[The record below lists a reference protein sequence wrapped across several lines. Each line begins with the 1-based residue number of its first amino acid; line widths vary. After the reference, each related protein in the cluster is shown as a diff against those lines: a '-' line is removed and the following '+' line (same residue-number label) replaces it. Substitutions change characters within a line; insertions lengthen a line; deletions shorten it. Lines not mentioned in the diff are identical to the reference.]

1 MIAVTDVN
9 TQPGTPPRRII
20 EQKTDA
26 QDLTLGVP
34 SHPSCSRKLLFGE
47 RIRKKVLRVLKVV
60 APISLISLLALT
72 SCMDSNGAPQTASG
86 SGAIQRKADNSA
98 VPVVISKV
106 ERSSF
111 PVELRAIGKGQ
122 AFKTVSVESQVAGI
136 VKEVHFRQGQLI
148 HQGDL
153 LITLDSSPFTAAV
166 AEAEAALARDKAQ
179 AQLSQAELHR
189 YTELD
194 KQGIVSKQQY
204 EQSLAT
210 SKAMQATVQA
220 DEAAIQT
227 AKIQLSYCSIY
238 TPISGVAGAQLVY
251 PGTAVKAND
260 LPVLVVINQVS
271 PIYVDFAVPQQYL
284 GSIKRFMARSR
295 LEVQAT
301 PSGDSVAEKGVLT
314 FVNNTVDATTGTIHL
329 LASFPNSDQ
338 RLWPGQFSN
347 VLLRLNKEQNVLV
360 VPSQA
365 VQTGQ
370 QGDYVFVT
378 KPDMTVEVRRLKVGR
393 TFNNQT
399 EILQGLSEGE
409 TVVIDG
415 QVRLVPGTKVYF
427 TKGL

>member
-1 MIAVTDVN
+1 MADARDWK
-9 TQPGTPPRRII
+9 PGLPKIL
-20 EQKTDA
+20 A
-26 QDLTLGVP
+26 L
-34 SHPSCSRKLLFGE
+34 
-47 RIRKKVLRVLKVV
+47 
-60 APISLISLLALT
+60 ISLISLLALAGC
-72 SCMDSNGAPQTASG
+72 SESNEAAQISSG
-86 SGAIQRKADNSA
+86 SGAIERTTDNAA

-111 PVELRAIGKGQ
+111 PVELRAIGTGQ

-136 VKEVHFRQGQLI
+136 VKEVHYRQGQLI

-153 LITLDSSPFTAAV
+153 LITLDKSPFVAAL
-166 AEAEAALARDKAQ
+166 AQAEAALARDKAQ
-179 AQLSQAELHR
+179 AQLSQAELRR
-189 YTELD
+189 YSELD
-194 KQGIVSKQQY
+194 KQGIISKQQY

-210 SKAMQATVQA
+210 SRATQATVQA

-238 TPISGVAGAQLVY
+238 APISGVAGAQLVY
-251 PGTAVKAND
+251 QGATVKAND

-295 LEVQAT
+295 LGVEAT
-301 PSGDSVAEKGVLT
+301 PPGDSAAEKGLLT
-314 FVNNTVDATTGTIHL
+314 FVNNTVDASTGTIHL
-329 LASFPNSDQ
+329 LASFPNTDQ

-378 KPDMTVEVRRLKVGR
+378 KPDMTVDVRQVKVGQSV
-393 TFNNQT
+393 NNQT
-399 EILQGLSEGE
+399 QVLGGLSDGE

-415 QVRLVPGTKVYF
+415 QVRLVPGTKVYLS
-427 TKGL
+427 KGL

>member
-1 MIAVTDVN
+1 
-9 TQPGTPPRRII
+9 
-20 EQKTDA
+20 
-26 QDLTLGVP
+26 
-34 SHPSCSRKLLFGE
+34 
-47 RIRKKVLRVLKVV
+47 
-60 APISLISLLALT
+60 
-72 SCMDSNGAPQTASG
+72 
-86 SGAIQRKADNSA
+86 
-98 VPVVISKV
+98 
-106 ERSSF
+106 
-111 PVELRAIGKGQ
+111 
-122 AFKTVSVESQVAGI
+122 
-136 VKEVHFRQGQLI
+136 
-148 HQGDL
+148 
-153 LITLDSSPFTAAV
+153 
-166 AEAEAALARDKAQ
+166 
-179 AQLSQAELHR
+179 
-189 YTELD
+189 
-194 KQGIVSKQQY
+194 
-204 EQSLAT
+204 
-210 SKAMQATVQA
+210 
-220 DEAAIQT
+220 
-227 AKIQLSYCSIY
+227 
-238 TPISGVAGAQLVY
+238 
-251 PGTAVKAND
+251 
-260 LPVLVVINQVS
+260 VINQVS

>member
-1 MIAVTDVN
+1 MA
-9 TQPGTPPRRII
+9 
-20 EQKTDA
+20 
-26 QDLTLGVP
+26 
-34 SHPSCSRKLLFGE
+34 
-47 RIRKKVLRVLKVV
+47 RVLKLL
-60 APISLISLLALT
+60 APIALISLTALVG
-72 SCMDSNGAPQTASG
+72 CADSNGAAQTSGG
-86 SGAIQRKADNSA
+86 SGALQRAADKSA

-111 PVELRAIGKGQ
+111 PGELRAIGTGH

-136 VKEVHFRQGQLI
+136 VKEVHYRQGQLI

-153 LITLDSSPFTAAV
+153 LITLDKSPFVAAL
-166 AEAEAALARDKAQ
+166 AQAEAALARDKAQ
-179 AQLSQAELHR
+179 AQLSQAELRR
-189 YTELD
+189 YSELD
-194 KQGIVSKQQY
+194 KQGIISKQQY

-210 SKAMQATVQA
+210 SRATQATVQA

-238 TPISGVAGAQLVY
+238 APISGVAGAQLVY
-251 PGTAVKAND
+251 QGATVKAND

-271 PIYVDFAVPQQYL
+271 PIYVDFSVPQQYL

-295 LEVQAT
+295 LGGKAV
-301 PSGDSVAEKGVLT
+301 PPGDSVAEKGLLT
-314 FVNNTVDATTGTIHL
+314 FGNNTVDASTGTIHL
-329 LASFPNSDQ
+329 LASFPNTEQ

-347 VLLRLNKEQNVLV
+347 VLLRLNEEQNVLV

-378 KPDMTVEVRRLKVGR
+378 KPDMTVDVRQVKVGQSV
-393 TFNNQT
+393 NNQT
-399 EILQGLSEGE
+399 QVLGGLSDGE

-427 TKGL
+427 SKGL